1 MSTPKPSASGSGGAA
16 PRTRG
21 MAPRLGAAALAMGVS
36 AALTGCGS
44 EPSGHPAPPART
56 TTGSAVSGQP
66 ARTTGGIRTLA
77 DPAPSCANR
86 ALAAMSQR
94 QRVGQLFMVGIS
106 AAGISQAQLNALRRA
121 DVGAVQ
127 LTGRSTAGTARIRA
141 LTNRLQT
148 LSLSV
153 RGARA
158 RLLTAADQEGGLVQ
172 ALRGPGFAAIPSA
185 VVQGRSTAGRL
196 QSQAAGWARQLRAA
210 GVNTNLAPVADTVPV
225 TMGTANAP
233 IGALSREYGHT
244 PGTVSTHSTAFLRG
258 MSQGGV
264 LATLKHFPGLGRV
277 RGNTD
282 LRAGVTDTVT
292 TRHDSYLAPFRSG
305 VRAGAPFVMASLAIY
320 SRVDA
325 RNPAAFSPV
334 VLRGMLRGDLGFN
347 GVIISDDLGNAAA
360 VRSVP
365 AGQRALRFLTAGGD
379 LVLTDNPATVAPM
392 TSAVL
397 ARLNSSAALRT
408 TVATAARRVLAAKQR
423 LGLLTC
429 G

>member
-1 MSTPKPSASGSGGAA
+1 MSTPKHSAPGGTA

-21 MAPRLGAAALAMGVS
+21 VAPRLGAAALAMGVS
-36 AALTGCGS
+36 AAALTGCGS
-44 EPSGHPAPPART
+44 GPSGHPAPPERA
-56 TTGSAVSGQP
+56 TGPAASVQPSRSG
-66 ARTTGGIRTLA
+66 TGTHTLA
-77 DPAPSCANR
+77 DPPAPTCADR

-106 AAGISQAQLNALRRA
+106 ASGVSQAQLNALRRA
-121 DVGAVQ
+121 DIGAVQ

-141 LTNRLQT
+141 LTGRLQT
-148 LSLSV
+148 LAVSV

-172 ALRGPGFAAIPSA
+172 ALRGPGFSAIPSA
-185 VVQGRSTAGRL
+185 LIQGRSTAGQL
-196 QSQAAGWARQLRAA
+196 QSRAAGWGRQLRSA

-244 PGTVSTHSTAFLRG
+244 PATVATHSTAFLRG

-292 TRHDSYLAPFRSG
+292 TRHDPYLAPFRGG

-320 SRVDA
+320 TRIDP

-379 LVLTDNPATVAPM
+379 MVLTDNPASVAPM

-397 ARLNSSAALRT
+397 ARLTGSASLRT
-408 TVATAARRVLAAKQR
+408 AVTAAARRVLAAKQR